1 MRILVVEDDER
12 LSLALAHILR
22 EAGYD
27 VDEARTGRDGLSWA
41 ESGIYDVIILDVMLP
56 GMDGFSVVSQLR
68 RAGIDTPVLMLTAR
82 DGVPDK
88 ITGFDSGA
96 DDYMTK
102 PFAPAELMAHLR
114 ALTRRQGEV
123 IFEELRAGDLVLS
136 LSTYE
141 LSCNGKSIHL
151 SQKEFRLAQVLMGN
165 AGAIVSKGMLLDK
178 VWGVDASVEDN
189 NVEAYVSFLRKK
201 LRFLGSES
209 SIQTVR
215 GAGYRLVA
223 ADPGRT
229 DDGKGEGAGESWV
242 KQGAAGMPCAPDEE
256 GRARA

>member
-1 MRILVVEDDER
+1 MHILVVEDDER

-27 VDEARTGRDGLSWA
+27 VDEARTGKDGLSWA

-68 RAGIDTPVLMLTAR
+68 RAGVDTPVLMLTAR
-82 DGVPDK
+82 DSVPDK

-102 PFAPAELMAHLR
+102 PFAPAELLAHLR
-114 ALTRRQGEV
+114 ALTRRQGEM
-123 IFEELRAGDLVLS
+123 IFEQLRAGDLTLS
-136 LSTYE
+136 LSAYE
-141 LSCNGKSIHL
+141 LSCAGKSIHL
-151 SQKEFRLAQVLMGN
+151 SQKEFQLAQVLMSN
-165 AGAIVSKGMLLDK
+165 VGAVVSKGALITK
-178 VWGVDASVEDN
+178 VWGFDAAIEDN

-201 LRFLGSES
+201 LRFLGSHS
-209 SIQTVR
+209 AIQTIR

-223 ADPGRT
+223 ASEG
-229 DDGKGEGAGESWV
+229 DGEANG
-242 KQGAAGMPCAPDEE
+242 D
-256 GRARA
+256 ARA